1 MRRWA
6 LAGLSA
12 AISAGTAAEARAQ
25 SAYNDARAAAPSQ
38 AGEVVVTAE
47 RRSTALEKT
56 ALAISLIP
64 ASDLDRSFIHD
75 LAGLNAIVPSLEITH
90 AAGFENLVSI
100 RGVGSETPEN
110 ALTTSPGVSL
120 FVDGV
125 YIANTISLDQTLFDV
140 DRIEVLRGPQGAL
153 YGQSSIGGAI
163 SILTQQPKLRSFD
176 AQGGAT
182 AGDYA
187 LFRERAEVNIPI
199 GDTLALRLSA
209 QAFDHDG
216 FTQNLAIPQNRLDD
230 AHDVSGKAAVLWKPN
245 DRFSA
250 TLTGMVY
257 HSDQN
262 GAAQKNILELST
274 PGLEDPR
281 VVDQDYPAHFDLLTQ
296 LYHLNLQWELAG
308 VTVKSV
314 TAYQSLDHVQQED
327 SSRSAFTRL
336 GQYDDV
342 AAWNTS
348 LKNYTEEFDLLS
360 RPDARLEWTAGAFIL
375 AQTSRQFIAEF
386 EGKTAPTP
394 ASLTVASDIESAP
407 PANLSYG
414 NDTRL
419 SRQSYSGFA
428 QLTYHLTPRLRL
440 TAGGRLNHDA
450 YEQDS
455 FNFSGFG
462 SATVSHGYND
472 TVGTW
477 RVQADYDLTPRSL
490 VYASAARGYKPG
502 GVNGDNGQLVV
513 PDTFTPETN
522 TAFELGSKSRFF
534 GRSLQLNLAAFYY
547 LYRDM
552 QYIEYDPVPFQS
564 GISNIPSVHT
574 YGLEGEAAYV
584 ALGGRLHLDASLAL
598 ENGRVQGDYR
608 SIDST
613 VANGIEQ
620 TAACGYGY
628 NPGCYPAVIAAARD
642 LQGKTP
648 PDMPK
653 ASGAISAAYTFD
665 VPALGGQPAGAL
677 TPSVQYVYRGSEW
690 ARVFN
695 EPGLDRVDPY
705 GVTNLNLDY
714 VPGTMGLKLSLTVTN
729 AFDVDGVNSRYT
741 DPYGTGQTSQQ
752 YIPPRQILG
761 TVSYAFR

>member
-1 MRRWA
+1 MKGLGPLM
-6 LAGLSA
+6 LAGVGLLCA
-12 AISAGTAAEARAQ
+12 TPATAQAPAPAARA
-25 SAYNDARAAAPSQ
+25 N
-38 AGEVVVTAE
+38 EVIVTAE
-47 RRSTALEKT
+47 RRGADLQKT
-56 ALAISLIP
+56 PLAVSVVSG
-64 ASDLDRSFIHD
+64 AELDEGFVHD
-75 LAGLNAIVPSLEITH
+75 LAGLNAQVPSLEITH

-110 ALTTSPGVSL
+110 ALVTSPGVSL

-140 DRIEVLRGPQGAL
+140 DRIEVLRGPQGVL

-163 SILTQQPKLRSFD
+163 SIATTQPKLRTFD
-176 AQGGAT
+176 AQGDAT
-182 AGDYA
+182 VGDYA
-187 LFRERAEVNIPI
+187 LFRERAEVNIPV
-199 GDTLALRLSA
+199 GDTVAIRLSA

-216 FTQNLAIPQNRLDD
+216 FTQNLGYPQRLDD

-245 DRFSA
+245 ARVSA
-250 TLTGMVY
+250 TLTGEVY
-257 HSDQN
+257 RSNQN
-262 GAAQKNILELST
+262 GAAQKNIDELST
-274 PGLEDPR
+274 PGLQDPR

-296 LYHLNLQWELAG
+296 LYHLNLAWDLGGA
-308 VTVKSV
+308 TLTSV

-327 SSRSAFTRL
+327 SSRSSFARL

-348 LKNYTEEFDLLS
+348 LKNYTEELDLLS
-360 RPDARLEWTAGAFIL
+360 RTAGPLQWTAGAFLL

-386 EGKTAPTP
+386 EGQAPPTP
-394 ASLTVASDIESAP
+394 GSLAVTPTLEAAP

-414 NDTRL
+414 NDAHL

-428 QLTYHLTPRLRL
+428 QATWRIAPRLRL
-440 TAGGRLNHDA
+440 TAGGRVNHDA

-455 FNFSGFG
+455 LNFSGFG
-462 SATVSHGYND
+462 SSRVSHGYDD

-477 RVQADYDLTPRSL
+477 RVQGEYDVTPTSL
-490 VYASAARGYKPG
+490 AYASVARGYKPG

-513 PDTFTPETN
+513 PDTFQPETN
-522 TAFELGSKSRFF
+522 TAFELGSKTRLLD
-534 GRSLQLNLAAFYY
+534 RALTLNLAAFYY

-564 GISNIPSVHT
+564 GIANIPSVHT
-574 YGLEGEAAYV
+574 YGLEGEWSYV
-584 ALGGRLHLDASLAL
+584 ALDGRLRLDGSLAL
-598 ENGRVQGDYR
+598 ENGRVEGDYR

-620 TAACGYGY
+620 TATCGYGY
-628 NPGCYPAVIAAARD
+628 NPACYGQVIAAARD
-642 LQGKTP
+642 LAGKTP

-653 ASGAISAAYTFD
+653 ASGAVSISYRFD
-665 VPALGGQPAGAL
+665 TPALGALPAGVL
-677 TPSVQYVYRGSEW
+677 TPRVQYVYRGSEW

-714 VPGTMGLKLSLTVTN
+714 RPGGSNLRLSLTVTN
-729 AFDVDGVNSRYT
+729 AFDVAGVNSRYT

-752 YIPPRQILG
+752 YIPPRQVLG
-761 TVSYAFR
+761 TVAYAF